1 EDVSFPAPLRLPFPA
16 TPPSPPRAPVT
27 GATRASRP
35 VPPSPPAA
43 PPTPATRLPS
53 GAWAT
58 GTGPTPRSPP
68 PRPPRPPAPPP
79 AGPRTGPAVRRDG
92 LAIVPLAEPVAF
104 GHPHN
109 DPVRV
114 VLALAGASSARHL
127 QLVAGIANIFN
138 DSDAVARLAA
148 ATTPDEVRE
157 ILGVA

>member
-1 EDVSFPAPLRLPFPA
+1 MPDASLPPLPDDAVVLSA
-16 TPPSPPRAPVT
+16 RARDWREAVELAGRALAAS
-27 GATRASRP
+27 GATDAGYAVDMVRMVEEHGPYIVVAPGLALAHARP
-35 VPPSPPAA
+35 
-43 PPTPATRLPS
+43 
-53 GAWAT
+53 
-58 GTGPTPRSPP
+58 
-68 PRPPRPPAPPP
+68 
-79 AGPRTGPAVRRDG
+79 GPAVRRDG
-92 LAIVPLAEPVAF
+92 LAIVTLAEPVAF

-157 ILGVA
+157 ILRVAA

>member
-1 EDVSFPAPLRLPFPA
+1 MHVVDACTACQRIL
-16 TPPSPPRAPVT
+16 
-27 GATRASRP
+27 GC
-35 VPPSPPAA
+35 
-43 PPTPATRLPS
+43 
-53 GAWAT
+53 
-58 GTGPTPRSPP
+58 
-68 PRPPRPPAPPP
+68 
-79 AGPRTGPAVRRDG
+79 RRG
-92 LAIVPLAEPVAF
+92 QPVAF

-157 ILGVA
+157 ILGVAA